1 MFSRRQLT
9 AGALATLAMPQ
20 MSRFAQAQDGPYP
33 SRAMRSICMFPPGS
47 GADISVRFFA
57 NKLSK
62 LTGQSVIV
70 ENKPGAS
77 GNIATETVVRARPD
91 GYTFY
96 IAPGSSVLA
105 PAPHIFRKLN
115 YDPLTDLEHVTT
127 IYTTQFLLCVDA
139 KSPFRSIDELV
150 AHLKQQGDKAS
161 YASTANTGFVSSE
174 VFKAHYGLNTVE
186 VKYKTSAAAVNDMTS
201 GNLVFGHYDFR
212 GNAAAIRSGRIRA
225 LATSGSTRMKA
236 MPDVPSAKEIG
247 LKHHIDAWWSLH
259 VPTKTPEPIIAK
271 LEQWMNQIVADAE
284 TNTFLTST
292 GAEPL
297 PGNRKLVRQML
308 ERDIKAWA
316 EYVKIAKIQPL

>member
-1 MFSRRQLT
+1 MISRRQLT
-9 AGALATLAMPQ
+9 TGALAALAAPQTL
-20 MSRFAQAQDGPYP
+20 RFAHAQDGPYP

-47 GADISVRFFA
+47 GADISVRYLA

-62 LTGQSVIV
+62 LAGQNVIV

-77 GNIATETVVRARPD
+77 GNIATESVVRSKPD
-91 GYTFY
+91 GYTLY

-115 YDPLTDLEHVTT
+115 YNPLTDLDHVTT

-139 KSPFRSIDELV
+139 KSPFKTIDELV
-150 AHLKQQGDKAS
+150 AYLKKEGDKAS
-161 YASTANTGFVSSE
+161 YGSTANTGFVSSE
-174 VFKAHYGLNTVE
+174 VFKAHFGLNTVE
-186 VKYKTSAAAVNDMTS
+186 VKYKTSAGAVNDMVS
-201 GNLVFGHYDFR
+201 GNLVFGHFDFR
-212 GNAAAIRSGRIRA
+212 GNAAALKSGKIRA
-225 LATSGSTRMKA
+225 LATSGSSRMKA

-259 VPTKTPEPIIAK
+259 VAAKTPTPVIDK
-271 LEQWMNQIVADAE
+271 LEQWMNQIVLDPDTE
-284 TNTFLTST
+284 TFLTST

-297 PGNRKLVRQML
+297 PGNRKLVREML
-308 ERDIKAWA
+308 ERDIKAWG